1 MPTTRRF
8 SQTPPDKANELFD
21 KLLATSDTAV
31 KTRERLFTELK
42 EELELL
48 ASLQEQHLFPVLM
61 RHGMNDL
68 VQMAVN
74 DNQETSALLAELESM
89 PKNSS
94 DFLTQIARLRK
105 VFQQHIRD
113 DKKEL
118 LPAVLQILS
127 EEETA
132 AVVEEVEVQMAS
144 IDETRRIEAQRSRER
159 SEATQRAAV
168 DVVDTMRAGAE
179 SAQTIARAIQD
190 ALETSLRTFSELAR
204 HSTGQAMQMLDR
216 PSGERRGLTSD
227 ASRSFQIAAQSGTA
241 LARGIQDVSRECF
254 ELSQKRLQRNI
265 DGLTALAQCRSMADL
280 ITAQSSLIRENV
292 EQTVDNSRRIA
303 ELALQVADEASRVV
317 SLQTENVEKTA
328 QRVNRAA

>member
-48 ASLQEQHLFPVLM
+48 ATLQEQHLFPVLE

-68 VQMAVN
+68 VQMAVK

-89 PKNSS
+89 PKNSG
-94 DFLTQIARLRK
+94 DFLTRLAQLRK

-118 LPAVLQILS
+118 IPAVLQVLS

-144 IDETRRIEAQRSRER
+144 IDETRRIEAQRSREQG
-159 SEATQRAAV
+159 EATQRAAV
-168 DVVDTMRAGAE
+168 DVADTVRAGAE
-179 SAQTIARAIQD
+179 SAQIIARAIQD
-190 ALETSLRTFSELAR
+190 ALESSFRTFSELAR
-204 HSTGQAMQMLDR
+204 HSTGQAMQMLNR
-216 PSGERRGLTSD
+216 PGGERQGLATD
-227 ASRSFQIAAQSGTA
+227 APQGLRIAAQSGTA
-241 LARGIQDVSRECF
+241 LARGIQDVSRECL
-254 ELSQKRLQRNI
+254 ELSQKRLQRNL
-265 DGLTALAQCRSMADL
+265 DGLTVLAQCRSMADL
-280 ITAQSSLIRENV
+280 ITAQTSLIRENV
-292 EQTVDNSRRIA
+292 EQTVDSSRRLA
-303 ELALQVADEASRVV
+303 ELALQMADEATKVV
-317 SLQTENVEKTA
+317 SLQGEGAERTSR
-328 QRVNRAA
+328 RVDRAA

>member
-1 MPTTRRF
+1 MPTNKRF

-21 KLLATSDTAV
+21 KLLATSDSAV
-31 KTRERLFTELK
+31 KTRERLFTDLK

-48 ASLQEQHLFPVLM
+48 ASLQEQHLFPVLE

-74 DNQETSALLAELESM
+74 DNRETSALLAELESM
-89 PKNSS
+89 PKNNSE
-94 DFLTQIARLRK
+94 FLTQLAQLRK

-118 LPAVLQILS
+118 IPAVLQVLS

-144 IDETRRIEAQRSRER
+144 IDETRRLEAQRSREQL
-159 SEATQRAAV
+159 EVTQRAAI
-168 DVVDTMRAGAE
+168 DVADTMKAGTD
-179 SAQTIARAIQD
+179 SAQSIARAIQSVLESSFQTLS
-190 ALETSLRTFSELAR
+190 ALTR
-204 HSTGQAMQMLDR
+204 HSTGQAMQMLNR
-216 PSGERRGLTSD
+216 PSGEGQSFTTD
-227 ASRSFQIAAQSGTA
+227 ASQGFRIAAQSGTA
-241 LARGIQDVSRECF
+241 LARGMQDVSRECF
-254 ELSQKRLQRNI
+254 ELSQKRLQKNL

-280 ITAQSSLIRENV
+280 ITAQSSLIRENM
-292 EQTVDNSRRIA
+292 EQTVDNSRRLA
-303 ELALQVADEASRVV
+303 ELAIQMADEATKVV
-317 SLQTENVEKTA
+317 SLRDESAERTA